1 AAGPHQGLSRD
12 RPRERVASYLDPYR
26 AAAWSGLH
34 ALQATYP
41 PAAAASRVIT
51 SRSSDARNLIRMHSC
66 AWYLVIP
73 GTTRTKIVPALA
85 PAAGSAPP
93 SLAGA
98 LLARAPLAWVLSD
111 LALSA
116 EVALAGVALRSPLV
130 AAVLPESAGTSLG
143 TVVSAGLRAVGVIG
157 GTAGGAAAG
166 LAAFSAAAGF
176 SVSGPADGA
185 GRVLRISVGWPA
197 ARDKSG
203 VRGAPAL
210 A

>member
-98 LLARAPLAWVLSD
+98 LLAGVLSD

-116 EVALAGVALRSPLV
+116 EVTLAGVALRSPLV
-130 AAVLPESAGTSLG
+130 AAVLPESAGASLG
-143 TVVSAGLRAVGVIG
+143 TIVSA
-157 GTAGGAAAG
+157 
-166 LAAFSAAAGF
+166 
-176 SVSGPADGA
+176 
-185 GRVLRISVGWPA
+185 
-197 ARDKSG
+197 
-203 VRGAPAL
+203 
-210 A
+210 